1 MFQISPEQWMCSAAQ
16 VTAHGEGLAAGHL
29 TSDYRLQAAQVGWQG
44 ASATALNAKKG
55 DWWEASRALLTRIG
69 DHARGLH
76 EAAVIMRRRKRSGH
90 GRWPK
95 LVFPP
100 AARPLCVRRDQCR

>member
-1 MFQISPEQWMCSAAQ
+1 MFQISPQQWMCSAAQ

-29 TSDYRLQAAQVGWQG
+29 SSDYRLQAAQVGWQG
-44 ASATALNAKKG
+44 TSATALNSKMG

-76 EAAVIMRRRKRSGH
+76 EAAVYHAAAEEARARALAQIGVSAGGKAT
-90 GRWPK
+90 GRQ
-95 LVFPP
+95 
-100 AARPLCVRRDQCR
+100 A